1 MEPVVVIGELLNSAK
16 GTASDL
22 PSMQSVGEGADPH
35 RMQWL
40 TRQMASIV
48 AQLEAMLADIEAG
61 CSVTDLGFYAMEEFE
76 EMVEAARM
84 EIASLQRMI
93 KSLELAR

>member
-1 MEPVVVIGELLNSAK
+1 MEPVLVIGELLVSAK
-16 GTASDL
+16 GTAENLSTS
-22 PSMQSVGEGADPH
+22 PNVGEGADAQ
-35 RMQWL
+35 RMLWL

-48 AQLEAMLADIEAG
+48 AQLEAMLADMEAG
-61 CSVTDLGFYAMEEFE
+61 CSLTDLGFSGVEEFE
-76 EMVEAARM
+76 EMVEAARL